1 MLEYFIYSY
10 GNQILMVILC
20 AIFGTVGHA
29 LRKIAR
35 EQFTDE
41 TKRAVAKTV
50 ARFVEQV
57 WKELHGRDKLNK
69 ALEKAEELLKK
80 KGIPFDSGEMMV
92 LIEAAVAEMN
102 EAFKKPIAQPDT
114 AKAVYRVDCENE
126 NSKTDDIV
134 VSGFYKI

>member
-1 MLEYFIYSY
+1 MIEYFIYSY

-41 TKRAVAKTV
+41 TKQVIAKTV
-50 ARFVEQV
+50 VRFVEQV
-57 WKELHGRDKLNK
+57 WKELHGKEKLDK

-80 KGIPFDSGEMMV
+80 KGIPFDSEEMMI
-92 LIEAAVAEMN
+92 LIESAVAEFN
-102 EAFKKPIAQPDT
+102 EAFKKPLQEESA
-114 AKAVYRVDCENE
+114 AAAVYRID
-126 NSKTDDIV
+126 T
-134 VSGFYKI
+134 